1 MTYSEI
7 VKLLDKGFTPEQ
19 IMALHDAPEPT
30 PAPAADPT
38 PAPAADPTPAPAAD
52 PTPAPAAAPAVVNQY
67 VEPAEPEWA
76 KKLNE
81 NITSMKN
88 AIYAQNIQKDL
99 GGTPP
104 EKSAEDVLL
113 DVLGNNKGAQK

>member
-7 VKLLDKGFTPEQ
+7 VKLLDKGFTPDQ
-19 IMALHDAPEPT
+19 IMALHDTPAPEQVPPADPEPT
-30 PAPAADPT
+30 PAPVPET
-38 PAPAADPTPAPAAD
+38 P
-52 PTPAPAAAPAVVNQY
+52 PAVVNEY

-99 GGTPP
+99 GTDAP
-104 EKSAEDVLL
+104 EKTAEDVLL
-113 DVLGNNKGAQK
+113 DVLGNNKGAAT

>member
-19 IMALHDAPEPT
+19 IMALHDTPAPE
-30 PAPAADPT
+30 PAPAADPAPT
-38 PAPAADPTPAPAAD
+38 PAADPAAD
-52 PTPAPAAAPAVVNQY
+52 PEPAPAAAPAVVTEY

-104 EKSAEDVLL
+104 EKTAEDVLL

>member
-7 VKLLDKGFTPEQ
+7 VKLLDKGFTPDQ
-19 IMALHDAPEPT
+19 IMALHGTPEQE
-30 PAPAADPT
+30 PAPAADP
-38 PAPAADPTPAPAAD
+38 AADPAPVPAAD
-52 PTPAPAAAPAVVNQY
+52 PTPAPAAAPAVVTEY
-67 VEPAEPEWA
+67 VEPTEPEWA

-81 NITSMKN
+81 NLTSMKN

-99 GGTPP
+99 GSGAP

-113 DVLGNNKGAQK
+113 DVLGNNKGAAI

>member
-19 IMALHDAPEPT
+19 IMSLHDSPA
-30 PAPAADPT
+30 PAPAADPEQ
-38 PAPAADPTPAPAAD
+38 APAADPAAD
-52 PTPAPAAAPAVVNQY
+52 PAAAPAPAPAVVTEY

-99 GGTPP
+99 GTGAP
-104 EKSAEDVLL
+104 EKTAEDVLL
-113 DVLGNNKGAQK
+113 DVLGNNRGAEK

>member
-7 VKLLDKGFTPEQ
+7 VKLLDKGFTPDQ
-19 IMALHDAPEPT
+19 IMALHDTPAPEPAPAADPEPT
-30 PAPAADPT
+30 PAPVPET
-38 PAPAADPTPAPAAD
+38 P
-52 PTPAPAAAPAVVNQY
+52 PAVVNEY

-99 GGTPP
+99 GTDAP
-104 EKSAEDVLL
+104 EKTAEDVLL
-113 DVLGNNKGAQK
+113 DVLGNNKGAAT

>member
-19 IMALHDAPEPT
+19 IMALHDTPEPEPAPAADPA

-38 PAPAADPTPAPAAD
+38 PAPAAT
-52 PTPAPAAAPAVVNQY
+52 PAVVNEY

-81 NITSMKN
+81 NITSMRN

-113 DVLGNNKGAQK
+113 DVLGNNKGAAK

>member
-19 IMALHDAPEPT
+19 IMALHDTPAPEQTPAADPAPAPAADPEPT
-30 PAPAADPT
+30 PAPA
-38 PAPAADPTPAPAAD
+38 
-52 PTPAPAAAPAVVNQY
+52 PAVVTEY

-99 GGTPP
+99 GNGAP
-104 EKSAEDVLL
+104 EKTAQDVLL
-113 DVLGNNKGAQK
+113 DVLGGNKGAAK

>member
-7 VKLLDKGFTPEQ
+7 VKLLDKGFTPDQ
-19 IMALHDAPEPT
+19 IMALHDTPAPE
-30 PAPAADPT
+30 PAPAADPE
-38 PAPAADPTPAPAAD
+38 PTPVPV
-52 PTPAPAAAPAVVNQY
+52 PETPPAVVNEY

-99 GGTPP
+99 GTDAP
-104 EKSAEDVLL
+104 EKTAEDVLL
-113 DVLGNNKGAQK
+113 DVLGNNKGAAT

>member
-1 MTYSEI
+1 MTYSEV
-7 VKLLDKGFTPEQ
+7 VKLLDKGFTPDQ
-19 IMALHDAPEPT
+19 IMALHDMPAPE
-30 PAPAADPT
+30 PAPAADP
-38 PAPAADPTPAPAAD
+38 APAPAAD
-52 PTPAPAAAPAVVNQY
+52 PTPAPAAAPAVVTEY

-81 NITSMKN
+81 NINSMKN

-99 GGTPP
+99 GNGAP

-113 DVLGNNKGAQK
+113 DVLGNNKGAVK

>member
-1 MTYSEI
+1 MTYSEV

-19 IMALHDAPEPT
+19 IMALHDTPAPEPV
-30 PAPAADPT
+30 PAADPT
-38 PAPAADPTPAPAAD
+38 PAPATD
-52 PTPAPAAAPAVVNQY
+52 PTPAPAAAPAVVNEY

-99 GGTPP
+99 GNAAP
-104 EKSAEDVLL
+104 EKTAEDVLL
-113 DVLGNNKGAQK
+113 DVLGNNKGGQ

>member
-19 IMALHDAPEPT
+19 IMALHDTPAPEPT
-30 PAPAADPT
+30 PAADPT
-38 PAPAADPTPAPAAD
+38 PAPAADPTPAPAA
-52 PTPAPAAAPAVVNQY
+52 TPAVVNEY
-67 VEPAEPEWA
+67 VEPVEPEWA

>member
-7 VKLLDKGFTPEQ
+7 VKLLDKGFTPDQ
-19 IMALHDAPEPT
+19 IMALHDTPAPEQVPPTDPEPT
-30 PAPAADPT
+30 PAPVPET
-38 PAPAADPTPAPAAD
+38 P
-52 PTPAPAAAPAVVNQY
+52 PAVVNEY

-99 GGTPP
+99 GTDAP
-104 EKSAEDVLL
+104 EKTAEDVLL
-113 DVLGNNKGAQK
+113 DVLGNNKGAAT

>member
-7 VKLLDKGFTPEQ
+7 VKLLDKGFTPDQ
-19 IMALHDAPEPT
+19 IMALHDTPA
-30 PAPAADPT
+30 PAPAADPE
-38 PAPAADPTPAPAAD
+38 PAPAADPAA
-52 PTPAPAAAPAVVNQY
+52 APAAAPAVVTEY
-67 VEPAEPEWA
+67 VEPQEPEWA

-99 GGTPP
+99 GTGAP
-104 EKSAEDVLL
+104 EKTAEDVLL
-113 DVLGNNKGAQK
+113 DVLGNNDKGAAK

>member
-19 IMALHDAPEPT
+19 IMSLHDSPA
-30 PAPAADPT
+30 PAPAADPEQ
-38 PAPAADPTPAPAAD
+38 APAADP
-52 PTPAPAAAPAVVNQY
+52 AAAPAPAPAVVTEY
-67 VEPAEPEWA
+67 VEPQEPEWA

-99 GGTPP
+99 GTDAP
-104 EKSAEDVLL
+104 EKTAEDVLL
-113 DVLGNNKGAQK
+113 DVLGNNKGAAT

>member
-7 VKLLDKGFTPEQ
+7 VKLLDKGFTPDQ
-19 IMALHDAPEPT
+19 IMALHDTPAPE
-30 PAPAADPT
+30 PAPAADPEPTSAPVPET
-38 PAPAADPTPAPAAD
+38 P
-52 PTPAPAAAPAVVNQY
+52 PAVVNEY

-99 GGTPP
+99 GTDAP

-113 DVLGNNKGAQK
+113 DVLGNNKGAAT

>member
-1 MTYSEI
+1 MTYTEI
-7 VKLLDKGFTPEQ
+7 VKLLDKGFTPDQ
-19 IMALHDAPEPT
+19 IMTLHDAPEAT

-38 PAPAADPTPAPAAD
+38 PAPEPAPVAD

-104 EKSAEDVLL
+104 EKTAEDVLL

>member
-19 IMALHDAPEPT
+19 IMALHDTPAPEP
-30 PAPAADPT
+30 ASAADPT
-38 PAPAADPTPAPAAD
+38 PAPAADPTPAPAA
-52 PTPAPAAAPAVVNQY
+52 TPAVVNEY